1 MKTLSLGNA
10 ACSGQNRTAVHLRCQ
25 FAFHFLCTLFL
36 ILSTSVGLAAD
47 SEMTNTIPV
56 TFESFLT
63 NPPVITHAEF
73 EVDQP
78 FPPEVRAAHPDWPSV
93 QTNRWILRAD
103 GTNYMLYQPVLGG
116 YMGRFGSIEW
126 RKPRDGPLQL
136 ADMKFNSQYAHLQ
149 VGSISSLPI
158 RRLLNLGILQMIPN
172 TLVWV
177 EGAEHFTAKC
187 VKDQTEEYKA
197 EDIRTMD
204 VRLKYMNGVPLTATT
219 KDPWGGET
227 EIIYKYDSL
236 FFEGK
241 IPAAFDVMWF
251 HAGSAQSIL
260 YSVQIK
266 ELQLSRQ
273 HIDLNEFDPRIVVLK
288 KNNRGYIVLSNDH
301 PYSVLRGGQ
310 MVPTPTAEEAQEQ
323 MAHVQ
328 AQKQRIGAYSVRNVL
343 ILVILV
349 PLTIAAAKYSQQKK

>member
-1 MKTLSLGNA
+1 M
-10 ACSGQNRTAVHLRCQ
+10 R
-25 FAFHFLCTLFL
+25 
-36 ILSTSVGLAAD
+36 
-47 SEMTNTIPV
+47 
-56 TFESFLT
+56 
-63 NPPVITHAEF
+63 
-73 EVDQP
+73 
-78 FPPEVRAAHPDWPSV
+78 
-93 QTNRWILRAD
+93 
-103 GTNYMLYQPVLGG
+103 
-116 YMGRFGSIEW
+116 
-126 RKPRDGPLQL
+126 
-136 ADMKFNSQYAHLQ
+136 FNSQYAHLQ
-149 VGSISSLPI
+149 VGWISSLAI

-187 VKDQTEEYKA
+187 VKDQTELYKA

-204 VRLKYMNGVPLTATT
+204 VRFKYMNGVPLTATT

-241 IPAAFDVMWF
+241 IPAAFDVMRF

-273 HIDLNEFDPRIVVLK
+273 HIDLNEFDPRIVALTK
-288 KNNRGYIVLSNDH
+288 DNRGYIVLSNDIA
-301 PYSVLRGGQ
+301 YSVSGRGQ
-310 MVPTPTAEEAQEQ
+310 MMGPVLTAEEAEAR

-328 AQKQRIGAYSVRNVL
+328 AQKHRIGAYPVRNVL
-343 ILVILV
+343 ILVILA
-349 PLTIAAAKYSQQKK
+349 PLIIAAAKYYRQKK